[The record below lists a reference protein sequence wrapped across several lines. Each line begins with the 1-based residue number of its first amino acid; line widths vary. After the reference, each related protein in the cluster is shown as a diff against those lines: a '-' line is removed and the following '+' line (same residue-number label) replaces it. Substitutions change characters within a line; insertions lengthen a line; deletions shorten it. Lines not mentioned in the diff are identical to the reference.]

1 VEKLTLQDIKDI
13 ATYEKERPEFQKHII
28 ALKKRRRVSVG
39 DKVTLLFENRETV
52 RSQIQEMCRVE
63 RIVHDDKIQE
73 EIDVYNGLI
82 PEPNHLAATV
92 FVEIVQMDQIRAILD
107 SLIGLDEH
115 VSIQIGKEKIP
126 AIFEPG
132 RSRDDRIAAVQYV
145 SFKFSPEQIEL
156 LKDESVDLYLTT
168 DHPNYKEQAVVSS
181 DIRREFV
188 SDFAI

>member
-1 VEKLTLQDIKDI
+1 MEKLTLQDIKDI

-92 FVEIVQMDQIRAILD
+92 FVEIIQMDQIRAILD

-115 VSIQIGKEKIP
+115 VSIQIGKEKILP
-126 AIFEPG
+126 FLSQGAPEMTGLQRFSMYRSNFHRSKSNCSKMKVSIF
-132 RSRDDRIAAVQYV
+132 I
-145 SFKFSPEQIEL
+145 
-156 LKDESVDLYLTT
+156 
-168 DHPNYKEQAVVSS
+168 
-181 DIRREFV
+181 
-188 SDFAI
+188 